1 MMADEAPPPKETP
14 PKPKKKLPLTLIIV
28 LGVAIAE
35 AGAFFAVFQYIGRG
49 PAAAQGAGSHA
60 AAAAAEGE
68 AGGDAAAGQEGE
80 NGGEAKAE
88 GGHGEAKPAGGEAQA
103 EKEGAHGAKEG
114 AAKGSV
120 TGLAEVLVVKNFR
133 VPNNKSGRLF
143 IYDIDLSIVVTASDK
158 ERLEKT
164 VKERNAEIADT
175 IAQIIRRASEKT
187 LTEDDLRALRYQI
200 REGLLEIIH
209 DEKLVQR
216 VLIPRFV
223 PIRAD

>member
-1 MMADEAPPPKETP
+1 MADQAPPPHETP
-14 PKPKKKLPLTLIIV
+14 AKPKKKLPLTLIIV
-28 LGVAIAE
+28 LGVALAE

-49 PAAAQGAGSHA
+49 PATAAGASSQSEGES
-60 AAAAAEGE
+60 AEGE
-68 AGGDAAAGQEGE
+68 VASEAVAETKE
-80 NGGEAKAE
+80 EKGGEAKAE
-88 GGHGEAKPAGGEAQA
+88 EGRGEAQPA
-103 EKEGAHGAKEG
+103 AAAKEGEPGVKDG

-143 IYDIDLSIVVTASDK
+143 IYDMDLSIVVTASGK

-187 LTEDDLRALRYQI
+187 LAEDDLQALRYQI
-200 REGLLEIIH
+200 KEGLLEIIQ

-216 VLIPRFV
+216 ILIPRFV

>member
-1 MMADEAPPPKETP
+1 MADEAPPPQEAP
-14 PKPKKKLPLTLIIV
+14 AKPKKKLPLTLIIV

-49 PAAAQGAGSHA
+49 PAAAEAASSHA
-60 AAAAAEGE
+60 EGEPAEGE
-68 AGGDAAAGQEGE
+68 ATAEKPAEH
-80 NGGEAKAE
+80 GGEAQAE
-88 GGHGEAKPAGGEAQA
+88 GGHGEAKPAEAGGEAHG
-103 EKEGAHGAKEG
+103 EKEGEHGAKDA

-120 TGLAEVLVVKNFR
+120 TGLGEVLVVKNFR

-143 IYDIDLSIVVTASDK
+143 IYDIDLSIVVAASDK
-158 ERLEKT
+158 ERLEKM

-200 REGLLEIIH
+200 KEGLLEIIK